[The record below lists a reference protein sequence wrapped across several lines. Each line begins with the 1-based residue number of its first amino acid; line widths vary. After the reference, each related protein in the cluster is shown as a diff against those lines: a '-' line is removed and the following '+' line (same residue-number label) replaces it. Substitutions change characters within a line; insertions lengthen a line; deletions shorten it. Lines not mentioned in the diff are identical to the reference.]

1 MRKDSVYA
9 YGNAGLD
16 YAESHGKQFTQARS
30 SACWTL
36 PATACLFTGLDV
48 HEHGADTQSRQF
60 VSQIPNL
67 AEKLKTKGYKTVQ
80 ITGNPVTTEV
90 FGLDKGFDE
99 MWKVWKLVQPKFH
112 KGVRLLLSA
121 TKPRIRKML
130 FSKDAV
136 SRKLVSDLESANC
149 WGQHTHLDAFE
160 KARQIMKEADKTNTP
175 CFFFINLMETHFPY
189 HISEVFKFASDNI
202 LDKFREG
209 WSLYKLVN
217 QNFLTTEKE
226 IIKPQ
231 FREII
236 QQRQK
241 TAWQLIRKDIDNFMR
256 EQHENKNNLVIFCS
270 DHGDNFGELGWYY
283 HFANVNEAGNRVP
296 LFWLEAG
303 DKTPQIID
311 QPISS
316 KYIHHSILDAI
327 GFDETTTLFKNQQFN
342 FPMIQSYWYKHQ
354 QGTLEK
360 YRYNQFLFVEGNTR
374 YIKRNEEWY
383 FAPLMLGNFEEEPE
397 YQLLKNH
404 NPLEEFVKDAEKRKF
419 LDNKLSGWE
428 KFSKSLLDKK

>member
-9 YGNAGLD
+9 SGRAGMD
-16 YAESHGKQFTQARS
+16 YAESHGIQFTQARS

-60 VSQIPNL
+60 ASNIPNL
-67 AEKLKTKGYKTVQ
+67 AEKLKAKGYKTIQ

-99 MWKVWKLVQPKFH
+99 VWKVWKLVQPKFH
-112 KGVRLLLSA
+112 KAVRLLLAA
-121 TKPRIRKML
+121 TKPRIRKMI

-136 SRKLVSDLESANC
+136 SRKLISDLESANC

-160 KARQIMKEADKTNTP
+160 KARKIIAEADKTNTP
-175 CFFFINLMETHFPY
+175 CFFFINMMETHFPY
-189 HISEVFKFASDNI
+189 HISDVFKFASDNL
-202 LDKFREG
+202 LDKLREG
-209 WSLYKLVN
+209 WSLYNVVN
-217 QNFLTTEKE
+217 QTFLTTEKE
-226 IIKPQ
+226 TIRPK

-241 TAWQLIRKDIDNFMR
+241 TAWSLVKQDIDNFIK
-256 EQHENKNNLVIFCS
+256 EQHENKDNLVVFCS

-296 LFWLEAG
+296 LFWLNPG

-311 QPISS
+311 TPISS
-316 KYIHHSILDAI
+316 KYIYHSLLKSV
-327 GFDETTTLFKNQQFN
+327 GYDESTTLFDNPQFN
-342 FPMIQSYWYKHQ
+342 FPIIQSYWYKHQ

-360 YRYNQFLFVEGNTR
+360 YRYNQFLFTEGDTR
-374 YIKRNEEWY
+374 YVRRNDAWMQ
-383 FAPLMLGNFEEEPE
+383 APLVKGNFEAEPDFKPIPGVNPIEENV
-397 YQLLKNH
+397 Y
-404 NPLEEFVKDAEKRKF
+404 DAEKKKF
-419 LDNKLSGWE
+419 LTLKLDAWE
-428 KFSKSLLDKK
+428 KFSNQILQKK